1 MVSKGFIN
9 QINMK
14 RRQLLKLTAASIMVS
29 ATQSLRSATALT
41 TLNDVDVVIIGAGIA
56 GITAA
61 RTLVDLG
68 YKVIILEATNK
79 IGGRVQTSWSLG
91 APFEVGAGWI
101 HGPKGNPISEL
112 ADAVGAETY
121 ITDDDDFLVLS
132 SDGNRQDETIIL
144 EKQKALQELLTKVD
158 DAFDNDQSLLKA
170 IEQVSPK
177 SLKDPILKWMMSA
190 YLEFDTGGALD
201 KLSALYF
208 DEDGSFDGDDVI
220 LTGGYSSL
228 LAPLMQG
235 LDIRL
240 EHAVTLVEYE
250 AGDGA
255 NIYAGDEVFESDFVI
270 CTCSLGVLQSNG
282 VNFDPPLPA
291 ELRKSI
297 GRIGMGNVTK
307 AALKFDQV
315 YWPDD
320 VQYFGLMS
328 EDQGRWNYF
337 LNYLTFSDQ
346 NILLGLS
353 VGSYPE
359 HIEAE
364 PDEVIIGDVMD
375 AIRAMFGSDVP
386 TPIDYQISRWSQES
400 YTKGAYSYSKLGSK
414 PADFDA
420 FKAPISET
428 LLFAGE
434 HTGFEFHGTVHGAY
448 LSGLNAARLID
459 DELSEE

>member
-1 MVSKGFIN
+1 
-9 QINMK
+9 MK

-29 ATQSLRSATALT
+29 ATQPLRSATALT

-56 GITAA
+56 GLTAA

-79 IGGRVQTSWSLG
+79 IGGRVQTNWSLG

-101 HGPKGNPISEL
+101 HGPKSNPISEL
-112 ADAVGAETY
+112 ANAVGAETF
-121 ITDDDDFLVLS
+121 ITDDDDFLVFS
-132 SDGNRQDETIIL
+132 PDGNRQNETIVF

-170 IEQVSPK
+170 VERVSPK
-177 SLKDPILKWMMSA
+177 SLNDPILKWMMSA

-201 KLSALYF
+201 ELSALYF

-235 LDIRL
+235 LDIRR
-240 EHAVTLVEYE
+240 EHAVTLVEYG

-255 NIYAGDEVFESDFVI
+255 SIYVGDEVFESDFVI
-270 CTCSLGVLQSNG
+270 CTCPLGVLQSNI

-307 AALKFDQV
+307 AALKFDQA

-328 EDQGRWNYF
+328 ENKGRWNYF
-337 LNYLTFSDQ
+337 LNYRTFSDQ

-364 PDEVIIGDVMD
+364 SDDVIIGDVMD

-386 TPIDYQISRWSQES
+386 MPIDYQISRWSQEP
-400 YTKGAYSYSKLGSK
+400 YTKGAYSYSKLGSN

-420 FKAPISET
+420 FKAPISEI

-434 HTGFEFHGTVHGAY
+434 HTDFEFHGTVHGAY